1 MQTYTIEKTSVPS
14 HSDTLTPQLIIHN
27 YIRAYYE
34 VHGREPH
41 VRHIGGQW
49 YYLNGETVH
58 RMAIFNEITHLRETA
73 HYQRKVQTNKSI
85 IQRLIV
91 KLRGI

>member
-1 MQTYTIEKTSVPS
+1 MSTTNNGP
-14 HSDTLTPQLIIHN
+14 TPQLIVES
-27 YIRAYYE
+27 YIRAYYD

-58 RMAIFNEITHLRETA
+58 RVAIFNEIKHLRETA
-73 HYQRKVQTNKSI
+73 QYQQRIQTQKSI